1 MFEKIPWHMAHAEAD
16 GLRHPMVQRLAHVG
30 TEQNAQDGIHN
41 QKIKITHKNKKQE
54 GLMQLLEGLGLL
66 SLLTPVAGGEVSHV
80 LLPSTLVGMLHRD
93 YPREFRLRFGADIE

>member
-1 MFEKIPWHMAHAEAD
+1 MLMW
-16 GLRHPMVQRLAHVG
+16 GLSKMHRRVY
-30 TEQNAQDGIHN
+30 TTN
-41 QKIKITHKNKKQE
+41 QKTKIKTRHKNKQE